1 MIFGCLTGTE
11 EEDSASNEGW
21 PGVSVVTARI
31 SMDVISKVG
40 LERINTQWQDL
51 KRRLKKHEKADF
63 LCDLL
68 NGGLLVIFTD
78 VLKVFW
84 MHKQLHL

>member
-1 MIFGCLTGTE
+1 
-11 EEDSASNEGW
+11 
-21 PGVSVVTARI
+21 
-31 SMDVISKVG
+31 VG
-40 LERINTQWQDL
+40 LERIYTQWQDL

-63 LCDLL
+63 LCGLL
-68 NGGLLVIFTD
+68 NGGLLVIFAD

>member
-1 MIFGCLTGTE
+1 M
-11 EEDSASNEGW
+11 
-21 PGVSVVTARI
+21 SVVTALI

-51 KRRLKKHEKADF
+51 KWRLKKHEKADF
-63 LCDLL
+63 LCGLL
-68 NGGLLVIFTD
+68 NGGLLVIFAD